1 MLPAEELPYLTF
13 VDLGSGRGRVVM
25 EAARRDFEHIIG
37 VEKDPALHEDAAINL
52 RHWPRSIMQCRDV
65 DLVCADVE
73 KWKWPRQDLV
83 MYVFL
88 DFSERAM
95 MNLYARFNRHV
106 QDGHR
111 LYLVMI
117 DRTGRMPLN
126 ESPYFAE
133 IEQPARDRT
142 HGALVQPLRLPGLP
156 EPRAGNRDNLGQA
169 QETAPPR
176 AQLTPFTSC
185 LYRYSRLTWHVSPR
199 LSLRSGTARASA
211 STRNETP

>member
-1 MLPAEELPYLTF
+1 
-13 VDLGSGRGRVVM
+13 
-25 EAARRDFEHIIG
+25 
-37 VEKDPALHEDAAINL
+37 
-52 RHWPRSIMQCRDV
+52 MQCRDV

-133 IEQPARDRT
+133 IEQPAEIARMVRWFSPYDFQVYQS
-142 HGALVQPLRLPGLP
+142 HEP
-156 EPRAGNRDNLGQA
+156 ETEIIWDKHRKPRR
-169 QETAPPR
+169 R
-176 AQLTPFTSC
+176 A
-185 LYRYSRLTWHVSPR
+185 
-199 LSLRSGTARASA
+199 RS
-211 STRNETP
+211 